1 MTSGNRTAGKTITKR
16 DVVERI
22 ADKTGLKKT
31 DVKLA
36 LQEFL
41 DEIITELG
49 EGNRLEFRDFG
60 VFEVRERKARTAQN
74 PKTLEPVTV
83 PAKFAVKFKPGRR
96 MKEALDGIAGGDGGD
111 HVGEQGG
118 ADAHAGA
125 GIEPKPAHNG
135 SLAGSPNGQA

>member
-1 MTSGNRTAGKTITKR
+1 MTTANTAAKTVTKR

-22 ADKTGLKKT
+22 AANTGLRKT

-41 DEIITELG
+41 DEIIRELG

-74 PKTLEPVTV
+74 PKTLEPVPV
-83 PAKFAVKFKPGRR
+83 PAKKAVKFKPGRR
-96 MKEALDGIAGGDGGD
+96 MKETLETESTPSGAPAAAG
-111 HVGEQGG
+111 Q
-118 ADAHAGA
+118 
-125 GIEPKPAHNG
+125 IESKPASG
-135 SLAGSPNGQA
+135 SFVASPNA

>member
-1 MTSGNRTAGKTITKR
+1 MSTGNRTAGKTITKR

-22 ADKTGLKKT
+22 AEKTGLKKT
-31 DVKLA
+31 DVKA
-36 LQEFL
+36 TLQEFL
-41 DEIITELG
+41 DEIIADLG

-96 MKEALDGIAGGDGGD
+96 MKEAARQTRRGRWGREHACGRG
-111 HVGEQGG
+111 HRAE
-118 ADAHAGA
+118 ADAPSA
-125 GIEPKPAHNG
+125 
-135 SLAGSPNGQA
+135 LAGTPNGQA

>member
-1 MTSGNRTAGKTITKR
+1 MSTGNRTAGKTITKR

-22 ADKTGLKKT
+22 AEKTGLKKT
-31 DVKLA
+31 DVKA
-36 LQEFL
+36 TLQEFL
-41 DEIITELG
+41 DEIIADLG

-96 MKEALDGIAGGDGGD
+96 MKEALDGIGDGHGGDEGDGGNSP
-111 HVGEQGG
+111 
-118 ADAHAGA
+118 ASI
-125 GIEPKPAHNG
+125 GIEPKPTLPGA
-135 SLAGSPNGQA
+135 LAGTPNGQV